1 MQEELY
7 KSMEVQMMYG
17 KRSTQPGP
25 DKYWTKTGPGV
36 REQLK
41 DSWVDFFSG
50 PLTAS
55 LLQDFLMNIYF
66 AREDEDM
73 RKTVAMTG
81 TLGSILFH
89 NALVAISN
97 GFLTVDS
104 HWIQKANNPA
114 SAVPGLAFG
123 KCVPL
128 VIVIL
133 R

>member
-1 MQEELY
+1 
-7 KSMEVQMMYG
+7 MEVQMMYG
-17 KRSTQPGP
+17 KKSTQAGP
-25 DKYWTKTGPGV
+25 DKYWTKTGAGM

-41 DSWVDFFSG
+41 DSWVDVFSG
-50 PLTAS
+50 PLTAA
-55 LLQDFLMNIYF
+55 LLQDYLMNIYF
-66 AREDEDM
+66 AREDEDN
-73 RKTVAMTG
+73 RQTRVMTG

-104 HWIQKANNPA
+104 HWIQKAQNPA
-114 SAVPGLAFG
+114 SAVPGLAYG